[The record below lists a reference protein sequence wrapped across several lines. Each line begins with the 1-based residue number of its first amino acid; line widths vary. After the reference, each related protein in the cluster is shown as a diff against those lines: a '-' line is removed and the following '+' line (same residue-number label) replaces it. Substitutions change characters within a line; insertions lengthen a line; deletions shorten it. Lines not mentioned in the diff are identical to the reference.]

1 MGNDLSGFTFA
12 TRRSGHGDVLW
23 QTALILRNQKHGTT
37 QNNAVEQHGRKQ
49 HSPLIARH
57 SRVPAPS
64 TLLHAV
70 SPFFEQQTRH
80 CGRVKIM
87 VGRAI
92 DLLPMGANE
101 QSRHT

>member
-12 TRRSGHGDVLW
+12 TRRSGHGDALW
-23 QTALILRNQKHGTT
+23 QTALILRNQEHGTA

-57 SRVPAPS
+57 SRMSASS
-64 TLLHAV
+64 TLLHVV
-70 SPFFEQQTRH
+70 SPSFEQQTRH
-80 CGRVKIM
+80 GGRVKIIID
-87 VGRAI
+87 RAI
-92 DLLPMGANE
+92 DLFPMGTNE